1 MYKESPFFPR
11 MTLKW
16 LCTATN
22 ISEGMEAGWTNM
34 VNLKD
39 VIIQLV
45 DSDND
50 GVRTVAI
57 KFMEMVVLTQTHRGP
72 SSAPKVHVFFF
83 YFGIKESIL
92 I

>member
-1 MYKESPFFPR
+1 

-72 SSAPKVHVFFF
+72 SSAPKVYVYSF
-83 YFGIKESIL
+83 IL
-92 I
+92 GSRSQF

>member
-1 MYKESPFFPR
+1 

-16 LCTATN
+16 LCTASN
-22 ISEGMEAGWTNM
+22 IAPDLEAGWAIM

-39 VIIQLV
+39 VIVQLI

-50 GVRTVAI
+50 GVRTHAI

-72 SSAPKVHVFFF
+72 TSAPKVMQDKSMHTFPCEKLMLLDMKF
-83 YFGIKESIL
+83 S
-92 I
+92 

>member
-1 MYKESPFFPR
+1 

-45 DSDND
+45 DWDND

-72 SSAPKVHVFFF
+72 SSAPKVYVYSF
-83 YFGIKESIL
+83 IL
-92 I
+92 GSRSQF